1 MATMCS
7 ISKNGRVFLCIMYK
21 KRPVFSIT
29 EIEFDKFLTMMFLLH
44 FRTNYAMIILKLK
57 PGLEVHNVS
66 LGGFV

>member
-7 ISKNGRVFLCIMYK
+7 IKKSKQVFLCIMHK
-21 KRPVFSIT
+21 KRPVFSIR
-29 EIEFDKFLTMMFLLH
+29 EIDFDKFLTMMFLLQ
-44 FRTNYAMIILKLK
+44 FRTNYAMIVLKLK